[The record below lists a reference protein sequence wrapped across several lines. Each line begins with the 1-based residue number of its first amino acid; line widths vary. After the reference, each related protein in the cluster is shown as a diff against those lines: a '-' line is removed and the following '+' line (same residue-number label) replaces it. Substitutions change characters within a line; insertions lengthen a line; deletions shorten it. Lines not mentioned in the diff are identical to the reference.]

1 MKFSSTLV
9 RSTTTTPLGN
19 LTLAASVKGLAGLWF
34 DDQKHRPTQ
43 ADTWVQ
49 DDANPLLTETAR
61 QLKRYFAGDLK
72 VFHLPLDMDSGTAF
86 QQAVWAALLELPMGS
101 TTSYGSLSA
110 WMGKPTAVRAVGGA
124 VGRNPLGI
132 IVPCH
137 RVLGG
142 DGSLTGYA
150 GGLARKTALLRL
162 EATTTGKLL

>member
-9 RSTTTTPLGN
+9 RSTTTTPLGD

-34 DDQKHRPTQ
+34 DDQKHRPEQ
-43 ADTWVQ
+43 ADTWAQ
-49 DDANPLLTETAR
+49 DPTHPVLVEAAR
-61 QLKRYFAGDLK
+61 QLKRYFSGDLK
-72 VFHLPLDMDSGTAF
+72 VFHLPRDMDSGTAF

>member
-34 DDQKHRPTQ
+34 DDQKHRPAQ